1 MSRFF
6 RKYSFVFLFVSL
18 FSVEGRGQ
26 VLDNANLNLNSGG
39 YINDVTYD
47 SYRNY
52 YIVVGNFTTVN
63 GFARK
68 NIAFLN
74 GTTLAVETAPHLIP
88 LSNIDGEIRTV
99 EITRT
104 FTDSSPDF
112 YTYHLFI
119 GGNFQTITIGASN
132 YTRKGI
138 AKLTSTLPI
147 ILPISYTNFIVS
159 SWNADLDMTS
169 LITGAYSE
177 GVDDILISNDTVIFC
192 GKFLGV
198 NSSTTG
204 EMRDGIAAFY
214 LNGNLILDY
223 PEVAYSGSEWNRRFY
238 EIQKEYGYLY
248 LAGYVNNSGLG
259 NGRLIKL
266 GPTGTVIPS
275 FSFDDNFT
283 WAVYSIDLLEDSLLI
298 ISADYNSE
306 SAIPDGQRIIRKS
319 NGSAKS
325 NHSLQPYSD
334 GYISQIAGPIRS
346 LAVYENLVFAHTD
359 NVSKYL
365 VGVESESEGPL
376 ITVAD
381 WNAAVPGAI
390 TPILKGNL
398 HISQNK
404 LFVSGTNLAVLSG
417 QPHLRLGAYC
427 LEPHN
432 PKIFTVSDSTVCP
445 FETITYTI
453 PSANYAAGYRWE
465 YTGVGADFEANGSI
479 ESGPIDIDDIYA
491 NSVQVFFSGSSTSGQ
506 LKVTPY
512 SYCNGTTK
520 LFSNT
525 ITTNI
530 TVSSAPN
537 SIAGNDTSITCYNSA
552 IQLYGYSDST
562 NIDTFLWDYPGSLF
576 DTLGQFETVTSA
588 GNYIFKVTNTN
599 GCSNYDT
606 VQVTLNKIQPTATP
620 PPPPYELSCLNPVED
635 FLGTTTTP
643 NTIAEWYQDSTTF
656 FPNPIS
662 VNTIGTYYFRVT
674 DTLNGCFKDTG
685 IVVSNNITPPD
696 IAIVGYPTIGLPLE
710 TLTCDLDTLN
720 LVCTSSTPNSTA
732 SWINSDTSVFYGD
745 LMTISNGGI
754 YHLFATNNTNGCTI
768 SLNINIAENFS
779 LHPMTTPADGL
790 LNCSSD
796 SIILFGSSTGAGA
809 VLEWTGSSISP
820 STNPLTVYDPGWYYL
835 SAENLANGCKTIDS
849 VLVSQ
854 DNSITVFAGNDT
866 LVCNNA
872 TVPLNA
878 TYTGTISGINYLW
891 SNGGTSANTSYT
903 AGTQP
908 YTVVQITGDGG
919 CVGTD
924 TVHMNLPPTPVV
936 NFEGFKPCDDG
947 PSGQIVATPVSG
959 IEPFTYSID
968 NGLNYQSSS
977 VFNGLYIGDYPII
990 VRDSVNCEYNFTAT
1004 IDENSSLPSPAFL
1017 FSTYNF
1023 ETDTVVIIDVSNP
1036 PTDSTFW
1043 LFPNEL
1049 LVLDNNP
1056 LSPMILLPD
1065 TGTFQITMQAYYGNC
1080 LVELSK
1086 LIYASP
1092 FDSLAA
1098 TQYNLNGIKSI
1109 ELYPNPTTGNFTVEV
1124 EFYKSQRAA
1133 LVVQDMLA
1141 NTYVLEE
1148 YDESFIITQ
1157 DIYLDGTVIDGTYV
1171 LKVVSEFDSASITFI
1186 LAR

>member
-1 MSRFF
+1 MSH
-6 RKYSFVFLFVSL
+6 
-18 FSVEGRGQ
+18 
-26 VLDNANLNLNSGG
+26 
-39 YINDVTYD
+39 T
-47 SYRNY
+47 
-52 YIVVGNFTTVN
+52 
-63 GFARK
+63 
-68 NIAFLN
+68 
-74 GTTLAVETAPHLIP
+74 
-88 LSNIDGEIRTV
+88 
-99 EITRT
+99 
-104 FTDSSPDF
+104 
-112 YTYHLFI
+112 
-119 GGNFQTITIGASN
+119 
-132 YTRKGI
+132 
-138 AKLTSTLPI
+138 
-147 ILPISYTNFIVS
+147 
-159 SWNADLDMTS
+159 
-169 LITGAYSE
+169 
-177 GVDDILISNDTVIFC
+177 
-192 GKFLGV
+192 
-198 NSSTTG
+198 
-204 EMRDGIAAFY
+204 
-214 LNGNLILDY
+214 
-223 PEVAYSGSEWNRRFY
+223 
-238 EIQKEYGYLY
+238 IQK
-248 LAGYVNNSGLG
+248 
-259 NGRLIKL
+259 
-266 GPTGTVIPS
+266 
-275 FSFDDNFT
+275 F
-283 WAVYSIDLLEDSLLI
+283 
-298 ISADYNSE
+298 
-306 SAIPDGQRIIRKS
+306 
-319 NGSAKS
+319 
-325 NHSLQPYSD
+325 
-334 GYISQIAGPIRS
+334 
-346 LAVYENLVFAHTD
+346 
-359 NVSKYL
+359 
-365 VGVESESEGPL
+365 
-376 ITVAD
+376 
-381 WNAAVPGAI
+381 
-390 TPILKGNL
+390 
-398 HISQNK
+398 
-404 LFVSGTNLAVLSG
+404 
-417 QPHLRLGAYC
+417 
-427 LEPHN
+427 
-432 PKIFTVSDSTVCP
+432 FTVSDSTVCP

-512 SYCNGTTK
+512 AFCNGTTK

-745 LMTISNGGI
+745 LMTISNGGFYDI
-754 YHLFATNNTNGCTI
+754 FATNNTNGCTI

-878 TYTGTISGINYLW
+878 TYAGTISGINYLW

-977 VFNGLYIGDYPII
+977 VFSGLYIGDYPII

-1023 ETDTVVIIDVSNP
+1023 ETDTVVILDVSNP

-1043 LFPNEL
+1043 LFPSEL
-1049 LVLDNNP
+1049 IVLDNNP
-1056 LSPMILLPD
+1056 MSPMILLPD
-1065 TGTFQITMQAYYGNC
+1065 TGTFQITMQAYYGIC

-1133 LVVQDMLA
+1133 LVVQDMIA
-1141 NTYVLEE
+1141 NTYVFEE

-1171 LKVVSEFDSASITFI
+1171 LKIVSEFDSASITFI